1 MKSSAMLGTAL
12 LFGASLF
19 GAPTVFAG
27 EDAASARVQAVSGSR
42 ARGAIFFYDNGNPK
56 EGLEFSGVAR
66 GLNPSKTYVSLIYD
80 PGSSPQTCLPTG
92 DNTLTFGQMVLGV
105 WKVYGNGVGV
115 LQGRA
120 TGDDY
125 ASLDAIGT
133 TSIRLDTKPG
143 TPLPSAA
150 DPARFV
156 LQACGKVK

>member
-1 MKSSAMLGTAL
+1 MLGTAFI
-12 LFGASLF
+12 FGASLF
-19 GAPTVFAG
+19 GASPAFAA
-27 EDAASARVQAVSGSR
+27 EEAASARVQAINGSGI
-42 ARGAIFFYDNGNPK
+42 RGAIFFYDNGNPN
-56 EGLEFSGVAR
+56 EGLEFSGIAR

-80 PGSSPQTCLPTG
+80 PGSSPKTCLPTG

-105 WKVYGNGVGV
+105 WKVYRNGVGV

-120 TGDDY
+120 AGDDY

-143 TPLPSAA
+143 TPLPPAA